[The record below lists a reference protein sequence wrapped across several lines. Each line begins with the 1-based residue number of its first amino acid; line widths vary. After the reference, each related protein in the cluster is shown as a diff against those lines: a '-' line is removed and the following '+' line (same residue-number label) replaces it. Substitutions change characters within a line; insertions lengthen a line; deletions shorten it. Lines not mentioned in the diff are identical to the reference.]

1 MSELRTS
8 DPISNIPWLTCC
20 RSDILYNIR
29 PFPMHFTST
38 LHFTLAKQLIMYWVK
53 CTVWGMSLISGKAQA
68 VFVVSLASWFNI
80 YRIRCIVSPLDR
92 HIFCHMYV
100 VNVLAKDIL
109 YHISG
114 ADPGG
119 APGACPPKIGK
130 KNGFFCVKSW
140 FFTRNTP
147 KMFAPHSAIGKNTI
161 FWRIIVIFHT
171 KFPH

>member
-1 MSELRTS
+1 
-8 DPISNIPWLTCC
+8 
-20 RSDILYNIR
+20 
-29 PFPMHFTST
+29 
-38 LHFTLAKQLIMYWVK
+38 
-53 CTVWGMSLISGKAQA
+53 MSLISGKAQA

-119 APGACPPKIGK
+119 APGVCPPKIGK
-130 KNGFFCVKSW
+130 KKKKICVKS
-140 FFTRNTP
+140 
-147 KMFAPHSAIGKNTI
+147 
-161 FWRIIVIFHT
+161 
-171 KFPH
+171 